1 MESLLSKINTRM
13 NYISSN
19 TDNAYITKQ
28 LNTIKIKLQEIKER
42 KYSTQEGL
50 DYVCNR
56 IINCDIMNM
65 KGVNGQTNMVYKKM
79 QELSASVEQIK
90 TAYFVT
96 DDDTSVEETIEE

>member
-42 KYSTQEGL
+42 KYSINDLKWETTQFLLTKDDEKQ
-50 DYVCNR
+50 YYEER
-56 IINCDIMNM
+56 
-65 KGVNGQTNMVYKKM
+65 
-79 QELSASVEQIK
+79 AS
-90 TAYFVT
+90 
-96 DDDTSVEETIEE
+96 IE